1 MVSKTENIEKGKDY
15 AVSEDINRP
24 VMYKDTP
31 VDMIDVGKELNI
43 TLNDL
48 DTKVNPGDPD
58 WKKKEKL

>member
-1 MVSKTENIEKGKDY
+1 ML
-15 AVSEDINRP
+15 
-24 VMYKDTP
+24 YKDTP